1 MENDNFPVLKL
12 VKNYLKSFIAQGN
25 LNLVNLTIILI
36 EQDICE
42 KLNIKEEIIRDCTNM
57 KTKVLI

>member
-36 EQDICE
+36 EQDIYE

>member
-12 VKNYLKSFIAQGN
+12 VKNYLKSFIAQRN

-36 EQDICE
+36 EQDIYE